1 MPNGI
6 FASQFGYS
14 NPYDPVGL
22 ETGMPTVGATLG
34 KKRPGKPKEPVDET
48 ANPRATGGSAA
59 SGQIAAGNAQ
69 GLSAANGAAA
79 GLAAQGNRNKMN
91 ALMHA
96 MDMRDNAAAPSSTFG
111 GGDFSRPT
119 TSTSGAQVNHPA
131 PSGFWGSLGH
141 SIASGFDTVRHGA
154 AHVGDILG
162 QTFQEQNSFG
172 EPQFQSKDY
181 HQSVPTNNHN
191 PITGIAQ
198 HGQPTDMQQFINRPG
213 GRYTDIPGI
222 SANNR
227 GLGVDMPG
235 SFLEE
240 APRQVQK
247 VAAAS
252 APEAAQNWWD
262 NINPA
267 QFLETAAK
275 DVEQDA

>member
-34 KKRPGKPKEPVDET
+34 KKKPGNPKEPVGEKV
-48 ANPRATGGSAA
+48 NPRATGGEAA
-59 SGQIAAGNAQ
+59 AGEIAAGNAQ

-79 GLAAQGNRNKMN
+79 GLAAQGTRNKLATME
-91 ALMHA
+91 HA
-96 MDMRDNAAAPSSTFG
+96 MAIADASQAPSSGFG
-111 GGDFSRPT
+111 GGNFGMPT
-119 TSTSGAQVNHPA
+119 TRTSGATVPV
-131 PSGFWGSLGH
+131 H
-141 SIASGFDTVRHGA
+141 SQPASGGGLFGGFGHWVAHTFDSARHGA

-162 QTFQEQNSFG
+162 QTFQQQNSFG

-181 HQSVPTNNHN
+181 PAENTQQNHN
-191 PITGIAQ
+191 PITGISQ

-213 GRYTDIPGI
+213 GRYADIPGI

-227 GLGVDMPG
+227 GFGADMPEG
-235 SFLEE
+235 FLSS
-240 APRQVQK
+240 APRQV
-247 VAAAS
+247 AAA
-252 APEAAQNWWD
+252 APEAANNWWD
-262 NINPA
+262 NVNPA

-275 DVEQDA
+275 DVEQEA